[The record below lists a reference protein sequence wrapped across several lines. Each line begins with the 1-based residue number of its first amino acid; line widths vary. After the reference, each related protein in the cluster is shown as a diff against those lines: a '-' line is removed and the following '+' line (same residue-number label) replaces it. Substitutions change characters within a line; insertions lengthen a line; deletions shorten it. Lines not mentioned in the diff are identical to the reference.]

1 MSRRF
6 DLLRSV
12 AQMNKTCCSNAH
24 CLKYW
29 NVPFLF
35 TGLVQVRN
43 QKSQASVHKVFHF
56 PCFIECDVAKY
67 KIGDISFTS
76 LIIWCKEILS
86 SDDLGHEEV
95 LQHPFHDGHPL
106 SQQLW
111 VLFTFQS
118 LLSPL
123 KEEHFYWSWL
133 TFGSQGMDIMD
144 WFCGIWGQLT
154 KWETLT
160 QIYKKWFG
168 YTEVSKKPSKFKVDI
183 LLGWL
188 QLYWVGAL
196 RLG

>member
-12 AQMNKTCCSNAH
+12 AQMNKTCCRCCSNAH

-56 PCFIECDVAKY
+56 PCFIECDLAKY

-76 LIIWCKEILS
+76 LIIWSKDILS
-86 SDDLGHEEV
+86 SDDLGHEEL

-123 KEEHFYWSWL
+123 KEEHFLLVLTDFWVTRDGYYGLIFWDLSPAYKMRLHWPDLQETIWLYWS
-133 TFGSQGMDIMD
+133 
-144 WFCGIWGQLT
+144 
-154 KWETLT
+154 
-160 QIYKKWFG
+160 
-168 YTEVSKKPSKFKVDI
+168 
-183 LLGWL
+183 
-188 QLYWVGAL
+188 
-196 RLG
+196 